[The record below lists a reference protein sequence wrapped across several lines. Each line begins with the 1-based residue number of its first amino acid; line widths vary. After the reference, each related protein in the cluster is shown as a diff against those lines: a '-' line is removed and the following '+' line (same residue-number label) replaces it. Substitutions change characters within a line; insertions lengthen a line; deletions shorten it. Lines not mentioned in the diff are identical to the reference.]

1 MHSWQVRRFYPVFQP
16 RRPWPF
22 SFQSEIELKQIN
34 KLSAVKKFLKTRI
47 VHYQVFLE
55 DKKWR
60 FIAYQKNKFHHSKLY
75 KAVHSSKCGK
85 YKNLLSRF
93 FGQNFVKATHLLI
106 NHLRV
111 VLTEKHLGESKFFI
125 FLQCACSSVHIQKN
139 KKKFRETAYRI
150 YY

>member
-1 MHSWQVRRFYPVFQP
+1 MHSWQVRRLYPIFQL

-75 KAVHSSKCGK
+75 KAVNSSKCGK

-93 FGQNFVKATHLLI
+93 FGQTHLLI

-111 VLTEKHLGESKFFI
+111 VLTEKYLGESKFFI
-125 FLQCACSSVHIQKN
+125 FLQCSVHIPQCGKTRN
-139 KKKFRETAYRI
+139 SLPCKC
-150 YY
+150 